1 MYINNPRWSG
11 VPFILKCGKALNDRK
26 AEIRIQFKP
35 KPNNLFSDSVVHS
48 NELVISIQP
57 KALVYMKV
65 MTKAPGLDSEIVE
78 TELDLSYPTRFLS
91 RKPPEAYA
99 RLLLDVVRGDHA
111 HFVRVDELNEAW
123 RVFTPLLKEIEET
136 KVQPILY
143 HFGSRGPVESDDLIR
158 SAGYKYGAG
167 YTRRWKRRFESSSS
181 LAEMETKF
189 ELNVKKLRQLRTA
202 FINEMRRGLKDVGS
216 TIKMIPSHVTTLPTG
231 TEQGEVWAMDLGGT
245 NCRVV
250 KYPLLGDGRVGNPVE
265 TKAVV
270 PASVKGGV
278 CSEFMDWLVDRI
290 EEAKVPDGATLGFT
304 FSFPVQQT
312 GIASGSLIHW
322 TKGWTTRDVP
332 GKDIVKLLQDCLRR
346 RVSSRALCGDG
357 VAPIVVGNV
366 GLATGSRRERCCAGE
381 RHCGYL
387 GGQALLRHGV
397 QDRCHFG
404 HRHER
409 MLRREGR
416 SCGQVA

>member
-1 MYINNPRWSG
+1 MW
-11 VPFILKCGKALNDRK
+11 CA
-26 AEIRIQFKP
+26 A
-35 KPNNLFSDSVVHS
+35 
-48 NELVISIQP
+48 
-57 KALVYMKV
+57 
-65 MTKAPGLDSEIVE
+65 
-78 TELDLSYPTRFLS
+78 
-91 RKPPEAYA
+91 
-99 RLLLDVVRGDHA
+99 
-111 HFVRVDELNEAW
+111 DELNEAW

-346 RVSSRALCGDG
+346 RVSSRALCGGG

-366 GLATGSRRERCCAGE
+366 GLAAGSRRERGCAGE

>member
-1 MYINNPRWSG
+1 M
-11 VPFILKCGKALNDRK
+11 
-26 AEIRIQFKP
+26 
-35 KPNNLFSDSVVHS
+35 HH
-48 NELVISIQP
+48 
-57 KALVYMKV
+57 
-65 MTKAPGLDSEIVE
+65 T
-78 TELDLSYPTRFLS
+78 
-91 RKPPEAYA
+91 EAYA
-99 RLLLDVVRGDHA
+99 RLLLDVVRSGRAERGVASVHAAAEGDRGNQGAA
-111 HFVRVDELNEAW
+111 HPV
-123 RVFTPLLKEIEET
+123 PLRLSSE
-136 KVQPILY
+136 
-143 HFGSRGPVESDDLIR
+143 SRGPVESDDLIR

-312 GIASGSLIHW
+312 GIASGVAHPLDE
-322 TKGWTTRDVP
+322 GVD
-332 GKDIVKLLQDCLRR
+332 D
-346 RVSSRALCGDG
+346 SR
-357 VAPIVVGNV
+357 
-366 GLATGSRRERCCAGE
+366 CA
-381 RHCGYL
+381 R
-387 GGQALLRHGV
+387 Q
-397 QDRCHFG
+397 G
-404 HRHER
+404 HREVAAR
-409 MLRREGR
+409 LPAS
-416 SCGQVA
+416 SCE

>member
-312 GIASGSLIHW
+312 GIASGVAHPLDE
-322 TKGWTTRDVP
+322 GVD
-332 GKDIVKLLQDCLRR
+332 D
-346 RVSSRALCGDG
+346 SR
-357 VAPIVVGNV
+357 
-366 GLATGSRRERCCAGE
+366 CA
-381 RHCGYL
+381 R
-387 GGQALLRHGV
+387 Q
-397 QDRCHFG
+397 G
-404 HRHER
+404 HREVAAR
-409 MLRREGR
+409 LPAS
-416 SCGQVA
+416 SCE